1 MHNLYTLTALTG
13 RDADANRTV
22 IVFGIEARQRP
33 MVVALA
39 AAVPGL
45 VMTLVLWP
53 VLGEFAALVLPTI
66 VLAALVLVEAR
77 VRTGLRHR
85 TYQALLDRGRS
96 DAGKFFLCGR
106 EIDPDQRELTI
117 LQTACVPNPELSTSR
132 TRSEVSR

>member
-22 IVFGIEARQRP
+22 VVLGIDARQRP
-33 MVVALA
+33 LIVASL

-53 VLGEFAALVLPTI
+53 AIGEFAIFVLPM
-66 VLAALVLVEAR
+66 VVAAALVLVEVR

-106 EIDPDQRELTI
+106 EIDPDQREFSV
-117 LQTACVPNPELSTSR
+117 LQCASVPNPHLSAPRRQSGAMR
-132 TRSEVSR
+132 